1 MDILNIRYGDSFV
14 RKDKKVSIIIPVY
27 NVAKYLAAAIES
39 TVSQTYENVE
49 VILVDDGSTDGCSS
63 ICDDWADKNE
73 KIKVVHKE
81 NGGLSSARNA
91 GLDIAQGDYIY
102 FLDGD
107 DYISPDLVRTVV
119 LYMNLGYDMVV
130 FQHYAV
136 HDDGKKELRT
146 CSLGEYIIDG
156 TDVRKDYYIKTLL
169 QYHIGWEA
177 WNRMFRR
184 DIIEALHLRYEDNRK
199 IFAEDLYFIMCYS
212 LTVRSI
218 ASIDSAFYYYRLRDD
233 SIMGKENGKLN
244 IGRMN
249 EMSKAIYEFFKSHNA
264 PAGLIELYPV
274 MHYIIMQGCAMRYKN
289 IKGINEIQL
298 RRIIM
303 EDVSDKKFFRML
315 LRKLTQ
321 QQKPWKKYFSTEEAM
336 HIVKIANY
344 WRTGSFAYF
353 TIKTEEIRAYQKII
367 RRKDRKYLELPPHEG
382 RKIYFI
388 GSETYGNLGDGMIA
402 ESIIEFC
409 KHCLPEYGIEE
420 YPLSSYWT
428 QKRYL
433 VSAIQPDDIIV
444 MTGGG
449 NFGNKYPVAQMV
461 KQDVVKTWVQNKKI
475 IFPQT
480 VFYLEGAD
488 DSLNEDKELFSK
500 DNNVI
505 LFTRDQKS
513 YDFARENF
521 TCTLGLAPDIVLFR
535 KMQKKTER
543 EKKILLLLRGD
554 SERSFSH
561 GDLEYVIN
569 KACATGMNVCAS
581 DLQLIYNG
589 AEISLRKKE
598 INRKLDL
605 ISSSKF
611 VITDRLHGMVFAA
624 VTGTPCLVFP
634 NFNFKVKGTYE
645 WLSYLPYIKF
655 ADSIDQVD
663 AYMEELL
670 GFSEC
675 SYDNEP
681 LLPYYKK
688 LADTLKN

>member
-1 MDILNIRYGDSFV
+1 M
-14 RKDKKVSIIIPVY
+14 RKDKKVSIIVPVY
-27 NVAKYLAAAIES
+27 NVANYLTDAIES
-39 TVSQTYENVE
+39 AVSQTYENVE
-49 VILVDDGSTDGCSS
+49 VILVDDGSTDGCSG
-63 ICDDWADKNE
+63 ICDAWADKNE

-91 GLDIAQGDYIY
+91 GLEIAGGDYIY

-107 DYISPDLVRTVV
+107 DYISPELVQTVV
-119 LYMNLGYDMVV
+119 LYMNLGYDMVI

-169 QYHIGWEA
+169 QYRIGWEA

-199 IFAEDLYFIMCYS
+199 IFAEDLYFMMCYS
-212 LTVRSI
+212 LAVKSI
-218 ASIDSAFYYYRLRDD
+218 ISIDSAFYYYRLRDD

-264 PAGLIELYPV
+264 PAALMELYPI
-274 MHYIIMQGCAMRYKN
+274 MHYIILQGCAMRYKK

-298 RRIIM
+298 RRDIM
-303 EDVSDKKFFRML
+303 DDVSDEKFFCMS
-315 LRKLTQ
+315 LRKLTRK
-321 QQKPWKKYFSTEEAM
+321 QKPWKKYFGTEEAM
-336 HIVKIANY
+336 HIVKVANY

-353 TIKTEEIRAYQKII
+353 IIKTEEIRAYQKIS
-367 RRKDRKYLELPPHEG
+367 RRRDRKYLELPPHEG
-382 RKIYFI
+382 RRIYFI

-409 KHCLPEYGIEE
+409 KHCLPGYGIEE
-420 YPLSSYWT
+420 YSLSSYWN

-444 MTGGG
+444 MPGGG
-449 NFGNKYPVAQMV
+449 NFGNKYPVAQVV

-480 VFYLEGAD
+480 VFYLEGSD
-488 DSLNEDKELFSK
+488 DSLNKDKKIFCKE
-500 DNNVI
+500 NNVI

-513 YDFARENF
+513 YEFARDNY
-521 TCTLGLAPDIVLFR
+521 TCTVWLAPDIVLSR
-535 KMQKKTER
+535 NMQKQTER

-554 SERSFSH
+554 SERCIAH
-561 GDLEYVIN
+561 GDLEYVIDR
-569 KACATGMNVCAS
+569 AFATGMNVCAA

-589 AEISLRKKE
+589 AEISLRKME

-605 ISSSKF
+605 ISSSRL

-634 NFNFKVKGTYE
+634 NFNFKVEGTYE
-645 WLSYLPYIKF
+645 WLRHLPYIKY

-670 GFSEC
+670 GISEC
-675 SYDNEP
+675 SYDNKF
-681 LLPYYKK
+681 LLPYYNK
-688 LADTLKN
+688 LEDALKSE

>member
-1 MDILNIRYGDSFV
+1 MCEG
-14 RKDKKVSIIIPVY
+14 KKVSIIIPVY
-27 NVAKYLAAAIES
+27 NVAVYLNDAIES
-39 TVSQTYENVE
+39 AVSQTYENVE
-49 VILVDDGSTDGCSS
+49 VILVDDGSTDGCSG
-63 ICDDWADKNE
+63 ICDSWVDKNE
-73 KIKVVHKE
+73 KIKVIHKE

-91 GLDIAQGDYIY
+91 GLEVAEGDYIY

-156 TDVRKDYYIKTLL
+156 IDVRKDYYVKTLL

-177 WNRMFRR
+177 WNRIFRR

-199 IFAEDLYFIMCYS
+199 IFAEDLYFVMCYS
-212 LTVRSI
+212 LAVKRIVSI
-218 ASIDSAFYYYRLRDD
+218 GSAFYYYRLRDD
-233 SIMGKENGKLN
+233 SIMGQENGKLN

-249 EMSKAIYEFFKSHNA
+249 EMSKAIYAFFQSHHA
-264 PAGLIELYPV
+264 PDSLIELYPV
-274 MHYIIMQGCAMRYKN
+274 MHYTIMQSCAKRYKN

-298 RRIIM
+298 RRDIM
-303 EDVSDKKFFRML
+303 KDVSDKNFFRIM
-315 LRKLTQ
+315 LRKLTW

-336 HIVKIANY
+336 YIVKIANY
-344 WRTGSFAYF
+344 WRIGSFVYF
-353 TIKTEEIRAYQKII
+353 TIKTEEIRAYQKIS
-367 RRKDRKYLELPPHEG
+367 RRKDRKYLELPSHEG
-382 RKIYFI
+382 RKIYLI

-402 ESIIEFC
+402 ESIIDFC

-420 YPLSSYWT
+420 YPLSSYWN

-433 VSAIQPDDIIV
+433 ISAIQPDDIIV

-449 NFGNKYPVAQMV
+449 NFGNKYPEAQAV
-461 KQDVVKTWVQNKKI
+461 KQDVVKTWTQNKKI

-480 VFYLEGAD
+480 IFYLEESD
-488 DSLNEDKELFSK
+488 DSLDEDEELFIK
-500 DNNVI
+500 ENNVI
-505 LFTRDQKS
+505 LFTRDKQS
-513 YDFARENF
+513 YEFAKEHF
-521 TCTLGLAPDIVLFR
+521 TCGIGLAPDIVLFTN
-535 KMQKKTER
+535 KQKQIER
-543 EKKILLLLRGD
+543 ENRILLLLRGD
-554 SERSFSH
+554 SERAIAH
-561 GDLEYVIN
+561 GNLEYVIN
-569 KACATGMNVCAS
+569 RAFATGMDVCAA
-581 DLQLIYNG
+581 DLQLLYNG
-589 AEISLRKKE
+589 AEISLRKNE
-598 INRKLDL
+598 ISRKLGL
-605 ISSSKF
+605 IRSSKL

-645 WLSYLPYIKF
+645 WLNHLPYIKF

-670 GFSEC
+670 GVSEC
-675 SYDNEP
+675 RYDNKP
-681 LLPYYKK
+681 FLPYYRK
-688 LADTLKN
+688 LADALKSEE